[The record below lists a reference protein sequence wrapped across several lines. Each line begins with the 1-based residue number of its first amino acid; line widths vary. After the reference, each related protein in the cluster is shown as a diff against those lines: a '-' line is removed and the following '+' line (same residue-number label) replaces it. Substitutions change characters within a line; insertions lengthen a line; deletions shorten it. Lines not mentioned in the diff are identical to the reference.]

1 MKKLTTRQLTLDA
14 MLAAMCAVLGYLAI
28 DTGTVKITFESVP
41 VLLAALLFGP
51 LDGMAVGL
59 VGTLVYQLLR
69 YGVSVTTPL
78 WILPYV
84 LCGLIVGLAAKKK
97 GFALSQGQTV
107 LFVVIA
113 ELVVTL
119 LNTFTLYVDSKI
131 YAYYFPGIITGALAL
146 RLALCVA
153 KAVAYAYLLPL
164 LLKPIR
170 KLLQTGTGRRGV
182 Q

>member
-1 MKKLTTRQLTLDA
+1 MKKFTTRQLTLDA

-28 DTGTVKITFESVP
+28 DTGTVKVTFESVP
-41 VLLAALLFGP
+41 VLIAALLFGP
-51 LDGMAVGL
+51 VDGMAVGF

-84 LCGLIVGLAAKKK
+84 LCGLIVGLYAKKK
-97 GFALSQGQTV
+97 NFELTQGQTV
-107 LFVVIA
+107 LIIVIA

-119 LNTFTLYVDSKI
+119 INTATLYVDSKV
-131 YAYYFPGIITGALAL
+131 YGYYFPGIISGALVL
-146 RLALCVA
+146 RLVLCVV

-164 LLKPIR
+164 LLRPLRKIIR
-170 KLLQTGTGRRGV
+170 KGT
-182 Q
+182 